1 MAKQQPKKGTYD
13 ASSIQVLEGLEP
25 VRKRPGMYIG
35 STGPDGLH
43 HLIWEIFDN
52 SRDEAMNGHA
62 DRVEVA
68 ILPGDIIRVVD
79 NGRGIPTDIHP
90 KTKVSALETIMCT
103 LHAGGK
109 FGGDGYAGATGGLHG
124 VGASVVNA
132 LSIMC
137 KVEVHHDGGIFMQEY
152 SQGKKKANVKQIGKS
167 KLHGT
172 IVTFKPDAEIFKEGT
187 VFAWDRIVSHL
198 RQQAYLVRG
207 IKIHAIDARGYEGKL
222 DIEGETYLSDLSL
235 EQPGVSF
242 YFEGGLKSLVKH
254 YNQFSKPVHKNVF
267 YVDKTLDNVGV
278 EIALQYIDDLSTKIA
293 AYANNINTAEG
304 GTHVTGFKTALTR
317 LINVYARKAGI
328 LKEKDENLT
337 GDDVLEG
344 LTVVISVKLRE
355 IQFEGQTK
363 AKLGSME
370 AQGAVATVFSDA
382 FTMFLEE
389 NPDDAKE
396 IVNKGLL
403 ALRAR
408 KAAKA
413 AKDSVLRKGAL
424 EGFSLPGK
432 LADCQ
437 SNDPADSELFIVEGD
452 SAGGT
457 AKMGR
462 DRVTQAILPLRG
474 KILNVERARLDR
486 MLGSEQIKN
495 LVLAMGAAIGDTFN
509 IEKVRYHK
517 LIIATDADVD
527 GAHIRT
533 LLLTFFYRYYRPIIE
548 AGYVYIAQPPLYKV
562 TFGKE
567 VFYAYSD
574 EEKAA
579 ILDKLGFGDTN
590 DAELEVEAVDTSDE
604 ANEDDTEDE
613 KDESA
618 DESTDSRLDAR
629 LGRRSDGKKSSK
641 KPSIQRYKGLGEM
654 NAEELWETT
663 MDRKTRTLKIVSVH
677 EAEEADKVFEMLMG
691 NEVGP
696 RKSFIQ
702 TYAKQ
707 ANLDI

>member
-1 MAKQQPKKGTYD
+1 MAAKEPKKGTYG
-13 ASSIQVLEGLEP
+13 AESIQVLEGLEP

-35 STGPDGLH
+35 STGPAGLH
-43 HLIWEIFDN
+43 HLITEIFDN

-68 ILPGDIIRVVD
+68 LLPDGYVRVVD
-79 NGRGIPTDIHP
+79 NGRGIPTGIHP

-109 FGGDGYAGATGGLHG
+109 FGGDGYNVSGGLHG

-132 LSIMC
+132 LSIHT
-137 KVEVHHDGGIFMQEY
+137 KVEVHHEGAWFMQEY
-152 SQGKKKANVKQIGKS
+152 KQGIRKAAVKEMGKS

-187 VFAWDRIVSHL
+187 DFSWDTVVGHL
-198 RQQAYLVRG
+198 RQQAYLVKG
-207 IKIHAIDARGYEGKL
+207 LIIHVIDARNYEGKVDL
-222 DIEGETYLSDLSL
+222 EGETYLYDLGY
-235 EQPGVSF
+235 EQPSQSF

-254 YNQFSKPVHKNVF
+254 YNEFAKPVHKNIF
-267 YVDKTLDNVGV
+267 YVDKTEDNVGV
-278 EIALQYIDDLSTKIA
+278 EIALQYIDDYATKIA
-293 AYANNINTAEG
+293 GYANNISTPEG
-304 GTHVTGFKTALTR
+304 GTHVTGFKTSLTR
-317 LINVYARKAGI
+317 LINAYARKNGI
-328 LKEKDENLT
+328 LKDKDENLT

-370 AQGAVATVFSDA
+370 AQGAVATVFSDS
-382 FTMFLEE
+382 FTMFMEE

-396 IVNKGLL
+396 IINKGLL

-437 SNDPADSELFIVEGD
+437 SNDPSESELFIVEGD
-452 SAGGT
+452 SAGGS

-462 DRVTQAILPLRG
+462 DRRTQAILPLRG
-474 KILNVERARLDR
+474 KILNVERARLDK

-495 LVLAMGAAIGDTFN
+495 LVLAMGAAIGDTFD
-509 IEKVRYHK
+509 ISKVRYHK

-533 LLLTFFYRYYRPIIE
+533 LLLTFFYRYYKPIIE

-562 TFGKE
+562 AYGKD
-567 VFYAYSD
+567 VRYAYTD
-574 EEKAA
+574 QEKAA
-579 ILDKLGFGDTN
+579 ILKDMGFDDMQAGD
-590 DAELEVEAVDTSDE
+590 LEGDGGEEIAVGESEDT
-604 ANEDDTEDE
+604 ANEKEE
-613 KDESA
+613 KLVKKS
-618 DESTDSRLDAR
+618 
-629 LGRRSDGKKSSK
+629 GKK
-641 KPSIQRYKGLGEM
+641 PNIQRYKGLGEM
-654 NAEELWETT
+654 NPDELKETT
-663 MDRKTRTLKIVSVH
+663 MDQKNRTLKIVSID
-677 EAEEADKVFEMLMG
+677 EAEEADKIFEMLMG

>member
-1 MAKQQPKKGTYD
+1 MATKEPKKATYG
-13 ASSIQVLEGLEP
+13 AESIQVLEGLEP

-62 DRVEVA
+62 NRVEVTL
-68 ILPGDIIRVVD
+68 LPNDQVRVVD
-79 NGRGIPTDIHP
+79 NGRGIPVDIHS
-90 KTKVSALETIMCT
+90 KTKVSALETIMTT

-109 FGGDGYAGATGGLHG
+109 FGGDGYNVSGGLHG

-137 KVEVHHDGGIFMQEY
+137 KVEVHKDGGIHMQEY
-152 SQGKKKANVKQIGKS
+152 KQGVRKAKVTQVGKT
-167 KLHGT
+167 KFTGT
-172 IVTFKPDAEIFKEGT
+172 IVTFEPDPIIFKEGT
-187 VFAWDRIVSHL
+187 KFEMNRVIAHL
-198 RQQAYLVRG
+198 RQQAYLVKG
-207 IKIHAIDARGYEGKL
+207 LSITIVDAREVKDKL
-222 DIEGETYLSDLSL
+222 ELDGETYFANLNL
-235 EQPGVSF
+235 ECPTTTF

-254 YNQFSKPVHKNVF
+254 YNEFSKPIHKNIF
-267 YVDKTLDNVGV
+267 YVEKEAEGVGV
-278 EIALQYIDDLSTKIA
+278 EIALQYIDDISTKMA
-293 AYANNINTAEG
+293 AFANNIPTAEG

-317 LINVYARKAGI
+317 LINAYARKNGI

-337 GDDVLEG
+337 GEDVLEG

-370 AQGAVATVFSDA
+370 AQTATSTVFSDA
-382 FTMFLEE
+382 FTIFLEE
-389 NPDDAKE
+389 NPDDARE

-457 AKMGR
+457 AKQGR

-474 KILNVERARLDR
+474 KILNVERARLDK
-486 MLGSEQIKN
+486 MLDSEQIKN

-509 IEKVRYHK
+509 IEKTRYHK

-548 AGYVYIAQPPLYKV
+548 AGYVYIAQPPLYKIQK
-562 TFGKE
+562 GKE
-567 VFYAYSD
+567 INYAYSD
-574 EEKAA
+574 EEKFA
-579 ILDKLGFGDTN
+579 LVGDV
-590 DAELEVEAVDTSDE
+590 DVDTGED
-604 ANEDDTEDE
+604 AGDDTIEETKEGDE
-613 KDESA
+613 EKEEGKVVS
-618 DESTDSRLDAR
+618 
-629 LGRRSDGKKSSK
+629 KKSAK
-641 KPSIQRYKGLGEM
+641 IRIQRYKGLGEM
-654 NAEELWETT
+654 NSEELWETT
-663 MDRKTRTLKIVSVH
+663 MDPKTRTLKIVSIH
-677 EAEEADKVFEMLMG
+677 EAEEADRVFEMLMG
-691 NEVGP
+691 TEVGP

-702 TYAKQ
+702 THAKQ

>member
-1 MAKQQPKKGTYD
+1 MATEKAKEKVVKEPKKSSYG
-13 ASSIQVLEGLEP
+13 AESIQVLEGLEP

-52 SRDEAMNGHA
+52 SRDEAMNGYA
-62 DRVEVA
+62 DRVEVTL
-68 ILPGDIIRVVD
+68 LPDGYVRVVD
-79 NGRGIPTDIHP
+79 NGRGIPTDIHS

-109 FGGDGYAGATGGLHG
+109 FGGEGYNVSGGLHG

-132 LSIMC
+132 LSIYT
-137 KVEVHHDGGIFMQEY
+137 KVEVHRDGGLFMQEY
-152 SQGKKKANVKQIGKS
+152 KQGIKKAAVKQIGKS

-187 VFAWDRIVSHL
+187 TFEISRVISHL
-198 RQQAYLVRG
+198 RQQAYLVKG
-207 IKIHAIDARGYEGKL
+207 LSITIIDAREVKEKL
-222 DIEGETYLSDLSL
+222 DLEGETYLADL
-235 EQPGVSF
+235 GVECPTTTF

-254 YNQFSKPVHKNVF
+254 YNEFSKPLHKNIF
-267 YVDKTLDNVGV
+267 YVERTAENVGV
-278 EIALQYIDDLSTKIA
+278 EIALQYIDDMTTKMA
-293 AYANNINTAEG
+293 AYANNIPTAEG
-304 GTHVTGFKTALTR
+304 GTHVTGFKTSLTR
-317 LINVYARKAGI
+317 LINAYARKNNI
-328 LKEKDENLT
+328 LKEKDDNLT

-370 AQGAVATVFSDA
+370 AQSAVSTVFSDA
-382 FTMFLEE
+382 FTTFMEE

-396 IVNKGLL
+396 IINKGLL

-548 AGYVYIAQPPLYKV
+548 AGYVYIAQPPLYKIQQ
-562 TFGKE
+562 GKK
-567 VFYAYSD
+567 VDYAYSD
-574 EEKAA
+574 EEKFA
-579 ILDKLGFGDTN
+579 LVGNVDLG
-590 DAELEVEAVDTSDE
+590 EVETEIEEEISE
-604 ANEDDTEDE
+604 ENEEE
-613 KDESA
+613 KGEEKVA
-618 DESTDSRLDAR
+618 
-629 LGRRSDGKKSSK
+629 SK
-641 KPSIQRYKGLGEM
+641 KPSSQKIHIQRYKGLGEM
-654 NAEELWETT
+654 NSEELWETT
-663 MDRKTRTLKIVSVH
+663 MDPTTRILKQVSIH
-677 EAEEADKVFEMLMG
+677 EAEDADRVFEMLMG
-691 NEVGP
+691 SEVGP

-702 TYAKQ
+702 THAKS
-707 ANLDI
+707 ANIDI

>member
-1 MAKQQPKKGTYD
+1 MALKQEKNSAKKAVYD

-52 SRDEAMNGHA
+52 SRDEAMNGYA
-62 DRVEVA
+62 NRVEVA
-68 ILPGDIIRVVD
+68 LLPDGYVRVVD

-109 FGGDGYAGATGGLHG
+109 FGGDGYNVSGGLHG

-132 LSIMC
+132 LSIHT
-137 KVEVHHDGGIFMQEY
+137 KVEVHHDGGLFMQEY
-152 SQGKKKANVKQIGKS
+152 KQGIKKAAVKQIGKS
-167 KLHGT
+167 KFSGT
-172 IVTFKPDAEIFKEGT
+172 IVSFKPDAEIFKEGT
-187 VFAWDRIVSHL
+187 EFMWERVVTHL
-198 RQQAYLVRG
+198 RQQAYLVKG
-207 IKIHAIDARGYEGKL
+207 LTIHVIDARACGVKL
-222 DIEGETYLSDLSL
+222 ELDTETYLTDLDYEVPS
-235 EQPGVSF
+235 QTF
-242 YFEGGLKSLVKH
+242 HFEGGLKSLVKH
-254 YNQFSKPVHKNVF
+254 YNEFAKPIHKNIF
-267 YVDKTLDNVGV
+267 YVEKTQDNVGV

-293 AYANNINTAEG
+293 AYANNIGTAEG
-304 GTHVTGFKTALTR
+304 GTHVTGFKMSLTR
-317 LINVYARKAGI
+317 LINNYARKAGVI
-328 LKEKDENLT
+328 KEKDENLT

-363 AKLGSME
+363 SKLGSME
-370 AQGAVATVFSDA
+370 AQGAVATVFSDS
-382 FTMFLEE
+382 FSVFLEE

-396 IVNKGLL
+396 IINKGLL

-533 LLLTFFYRYYRPIIE
+533 LLLTFFFRYYRPIID
-548 AGYVYIAQPPLYKV
+548 AGYVYIAQPPLYKIS
-562 TFGKE
+562 FGKE
-567 VFYAYSD
+567 VHYAYSD
-574 EEKAA
+574 EEKQSVMK
-579 ILDKLGFGDTN
+579 KLGFDDEDAKDIEEEDQEETLGDTP
-590 DAELEVEAVDTSDE
+590 EEVEDKAT
-604 ANEDDTEDE
+604 
-613 KDESA
+613 
-618 DESTDSRLDAR
+618 
-629 LGRRSDGKKSSK
+629 KKSNK

-663 MDRKTRTLKIVSVH
+663 MDRKTRTLKVVTVD
-677 EAEEADKVFEMLMG
+677 EAEEADRVFEMLMG

>member
-1 MAKQQPKKGTYD
+1 MATKKPSNYGAD
-13 ASSIQVLEGLEP
+13 QIQVLEGLEP

-35 STGPDGLH
+35 STGPAGLH

-68 ILPGDIIRVVD
+68 LLPDGYVRVVD

-90 KTKVSALETIMCT
+90 KTKVSTLETIMTT

-109 FGGDGYAGATGGLHG
+109 FGGEGYNVSGGLHG

-132 LSIMC
+132 LSIHT
-137 KVEVHHDGGIFMQEY
+137 KVEVHRDGALFMQEY
-152 SQGKKKANVKQIGKS
+152 KQGIRKAATKQIGKS
-167 KLHGT
+167 KFNGT

-187 VFAWDRIVSHL
+187 EFTWDTIVSHL

-207 IKIHAIDARGYEGKL
+207 LTIHVIDGRAFDGKVEF
-222 DIEGETYLSDLSL
+222 EGEIYLTDIGI
-235 EQPGVSF
+235 EQPSQTF

-254 YNQFSKPVHKNVF
+254 YNEFAKPIHKNIF
-267 YVDKTLDNVGV
+267 YVEKSADNVGV
-278 EIALQYIDDLSTKIA
+278 EIALQYIDDYATKIA
-293 AYANNINTAEG
+293 AYANNIGTAEG
-304 GTHVTGFKTALTR
+304 GTHVTGFKTTLTR
-317 LINVYARKAGI
+317 LINAYARKNGV
-328 LKEKDENLT
+328 LKEK
-337 GDDVLEG
+337 EG

-363 AKLGSME
+363 SKLGSME
-370 AQGAVATVFSDA
+370 AQGAVSTVFSEA
-382 FTMFLEE
+382 FTVFMEE

-396 IVNKGLL
+396 IINKGIL

-509 IEKVRYHK
+509 IEKTRYHK

-548 AGYVYIAQPPLYKV
+548 AGYVYIAQPPLYKIAYA
-562 TFGKE
+562 KE
-567 VFYAYSD
+567 NHYAYSD
-574 EEKAA
+574 EERNEVMK
-579 ILDKLGFGDTN
+579 KLGFSDVKIE
-590 DAELEVEAVDTSDE
+590 ELEAEGESETTEEVS
-604 ANEDDTEDE
+604 EDE
-613 KDESA
+613 TTEEKDA
-618 DESTDSRLDAR
+618 KLI
-629 LGRRSDGKKSSK
+629 KKSNK

-654 NAEELWETT
+654 NSDELWETT
-663 MDRKTRTLKIVSVH
+663 MDPKTRTLKSVSVH
-677 EAEEADKVFEMLMG
+677 EAEEADRVFEMLMG
-691 NEVGP
+691 SEVGP

>member
-1 MAKQQPKKGTYD
+1 MVAKKDEEKVKKSNYG
-13 ASSIQVLEGLEP
+13 AESIQVLEGLEP

-62 DRVEVA
+62 NRVE
-68 ILPGDIIRVVD
+68 ITLLPDDTIRVVD

-137 KVEVHHDGGIFMQEY
+137 KVEIHRDGGLFVQEY

-187 VFAWDRIVSHL
+187 VFNIDRIISHL
-198 RQQAYLVRG
+198 RQQAYLVKG
-207 IKIHAIDARGYEGKL
+207 IFIHVIDARKYEGKL
-222 DIEGETYLSDLSL
+222 NFEGETYLYDLGL
-235 EQPGVSF
+235 EQPTESF

-254 YNQFSKPVHKNVF
+254 YNEFTKPVHKNIF
-267 YVDKTLDNVGV
+267 YIDKNADAEKVGV
-278 EIALQYIDDLSTKIA
+278 EIALQYVDDMTTKLVA
-293 AYANNINTAEG
+293 FANNIHTTEG

-317 LINVYARKAGI
+317 IINAYARKNNI

-344 LTVVISVKLRE
+344 LTCVISVKLRE

-363 AKLGSME
+363 SKLGSME
-370 AQGAVATVFSDA
+370 AQSAVSSVFSDA
-382 FTMFLEE
+382 FTFFMEE

-396 IVNKGLL
+396 IINKGLL

-437 SNDPADSELFIVEGD
+437 SNDPAESELFIVEGD
-452 SAGGT
+452 SAGGS

-462 DRVTQAILPLRG
+462 DRRTQAILPLRG

-495 LVLAMGAAIGDTFN
+495 LVLAMGAAIGDTFD
-509 IEKVRYHK
+509 ISKCRYHK

-527 GAHIRT
+527 GAHIMT
-533 LLLTFFYRYYRPIIE
+533 LLLTFFFRYYRPIID
-548 AGYVYIAQPPLYKV
+548 AGYVYIAQPPLYKI
-562 TFGKE
+562 TYGKE
-567 VFYAYSD
+567 INYAYTD
-574 EEKAA
+574 EEKFAV
-579 ILDKLGFGDTN
+579 LKKLGFGDESIEESESGET
-590 DAELEVEAVDTSDE
+590 EESEEV
-604 ANEDDTEDE
+604 TEGEEEVSEGKGKE
-613 KDESA
+613 KIV
-618 DESTDSRLDAR
+618 
-629 LGRRSDGKKSSK
+629 KKSK

-654 NAEELWETT
+654 NPDELKETT
-663 MDRKTRTLKIVSVH
+663 MDINKRILKQVNVD
-677 EAEEADKVFEMLMG
+677 EAEEASRVFEMLMG
-691 NEVGP
+691 SEVGP

-702 TYAKQ
+702 THAKS

>member
-1 MAKQQPKKGTYD
+1 MAEKAPKKVAYD

-62 DRVEVA
+62 DRVEIA
-68 ILPGDIIRVVD
+68 ILPGDVIRVVD

-152 SQGKKKANVKQIGKS
+152 KQGVRKAAVKQIGKS

-187 VFAWDRIVSHL
+187 TFVWDKIVSHL

-207 IKIHAIDARGYEGKL
+207 IKIHVIDARAYEGTL
-222 DIEGETYLSDLSL
+222 DIEGETYLSDLGL
-235 EQPGVSF
+235 EQPDQSF

-254 YNQFSKPVHKNVF
+254 YNEFSKPLHKNIF
-267 YVDKTLDNVGV
+267 YVDKTQDTVGV

-293 AYANNINTAEG
+293 AYANNIGTAEG
-304 GTHVTGFKTALTR
+304 GTHVTGFKTSLTR
-317 LINVYARKAGI
+317 LINTYARKAGI
-328 LKEKDENLT
+328 IKEKDENLT

-382 FTMFLEE
+382 FSLFLEE

-396 IVNKGLL
+396 IINKGLL

-495 LVLAMGAAIGDTFN
+495 LVLAMGAAIGDTFDLS
-509 IEKVRYHK
+509 KVRYHK

-548 AGYVYIAQPPLYKV
+548 SGYVYIAQPPLYKI

-567 VFYAYSD
+567 VNYAYSD
-574 EEKAA
+574 EEKQAVMK
-579 ILDKLGFGDTN
+579 KLGFSEE
-590 DAELEVEAVDTSDE
+590 DAETEEEVEPEEDTTDDSTEETEAKAV
-604 ANEDDTEDE
+604 
-613 KDESA
+613 
-618 DESTDSRLDAR
+618 
-629 LGRRSDGKKSSK
+629 KKSSK

-654 NAEELWETT
+654 NSDELWETT

>member
-1 MAKQQPKKGTYD
+1 MAEKAPKKSSYG
-13 ASSIQVLEGLEP
+13 AESIQVLEGLEP

-62 DRVEVA
+62 NRVEVA
-68 ILPGDIIRVVD
+68 LLPDGYVRVVD

-90 KTKVSALETIMCT
+90 KTKVSTLETIMCT

-109 FGGDGYAGATGGLHG
+109 FGGDGYNVSGGLHG

-132 LSIMC
+132 LSIHT
-137 KVEVHHDGGIFMQEY
+137 KVEVHRDGGLFMQEY
-152 SQGKKKANVKQIGKS
+152 KQGIRKAAVKQIGKS
-167 KLHGT
+167 KFNGT
-172 IVTFKPDAEIFKEGT
+172 IVTFKPDAIIFKEGT
-187 VFAWDRIVSHL
+187 EFSWDRVVSHL
-198 RQQAYLVRG
+198 RQQAYLVKG
-207 IKIHAIDARGYEGKL
+207 LMIHVIDARAYEGKVDL
-222 DIEGETYLSDLSL
+222 EGKTYISDIGY
-235 EQPGVSF
+235 EQPSQSF

-254 YNQFSKPVHKNVF
+254 YNELSKPIHKNIF
-267 YVDKTLDNVGV
+267 YIEKTQDNVGV

-293 AYANNINTAEG
+293 AYANNIGTAEG
-304 GTHVTGFKTALTR
+304 GTHVTGFKTSLTR
-317 LINVYARKAGI
+317 LINTYARKAGI

-363 AKLGSME
+363 SKLGSME
-370 AQGAVATVFSDA
+370 AQGAVATVFSDS
-382 FTMFLEE
+382 FSVFLEE

-396 IVNKGLL
+396 IINKGLL

-437 SNDPADSELFIVEGD
+437 TNDPTDSELFIVEGD

-457 AKMGR
+457 AKQGR
-462 DRVTQAILPLRG
+462 DRVTQAVLPLRG

-495 LVLAMGAAIGDTFN
+495 LVLAMGAAIGDTFD
-509 IEKVRYHK
+509 IAKVRYHK

-548 AGYVYIAQPPLYKV
+548 AGYVYIAQPPLYKIA
-562 TFGKE
+562 FAKE
-567 VFYAYSD
+567 VYYAYSD
-574 EEKAA
+574 EEKQNV
-579 ILDKLGFGDTN
+579 LKKLGFSEN
-590 DAELEVEAVDTSDE
+590 DAETQDEGEAE
-604 ANEDDTEDE
+604 EIENETEDE
-613 KDESA
+613 KE
-618 DESTDSRLDAR
+618 ERVV
-629 LGRRSDGKKSSK
+629 KKAGK

-663 MDRKTRTLKIVSVH
+663 MDRKTRTLKSVSVH
-677 EAEEADKVFEMLMG
+677 EAEEADRIFEMLMG
-691 NEVGP
+691 SEVGP